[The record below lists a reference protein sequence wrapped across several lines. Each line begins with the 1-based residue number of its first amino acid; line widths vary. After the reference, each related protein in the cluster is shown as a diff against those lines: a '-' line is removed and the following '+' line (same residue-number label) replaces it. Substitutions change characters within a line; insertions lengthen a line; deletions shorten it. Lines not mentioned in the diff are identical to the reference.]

1 MQESVILKVLC
12 VIYVL
17 CYGILCYVMCY
28 VIKTLGK
35 KELVTL
41 NDQMTIL
48 GIDPKFELSILR
60 SNSKILAIN

>member
-17 CYGILCYVMCY
+17 CYGILCYNMCY

-35 KELVTL
+35 KELVTM
-41 NDQMTIL
+41 NDRMTIL
-48 GIDPKFELSILR
+48 GIYPKFELSILR
-60 SNSKILAIN
+60 SNFKILAVN